1 MNVAIFVYDNA
12 EVMDFSG
19 PFEVF
24 TTAKRLSK
32 ENQIEEVFLIAA
44 QDKPVIARG
53 DYLVQPH
60 YSFASYPDID
70 ILIVVGGVHD
80 DEMAKPEVISW
91 IAQVSETATLT
102 ASVCSGAFLLA
113 EAGLL
118 HGLDVTTHW
127 DDQKALAEQFP
138 DISVVPDRRWIDQ
151 GHIVTSGGITAGID
165 MSLHLISRLVSKELA
180 ELTAHQMEFN
190 WTKAVS

>member
-32 ENQIEEVFLIAA
+32 ENAIEDVFLIAEH
-44 QDKPVIARG
+44 DRPVIARG

-60 YSFASYPDID
+60 YSFESHPDID
-70 ILIVVGGVHD
+70 VLVVVGGVHN
-80 DEMAKPEVISW
+80 DEMDKPAVTAW
-91 IAQVSETATLT
+91 IDSVSESATVVS
-102 ASVCSGAFLLA
+102 SVCSGAFLLA
-113 EAGLL
+113 AAGLL
-118 HGLDVTTHW
+118 DGLEVTTHW
-127 DDQKALAEQFP
+127 DDQKELAEQFP
-138 DISVVPDRRWIDQ
+138 AVKVLPDRRWVDQ

-165 MSLHLISRLVSKELA
+165 MSLHLVARLVSQELA
-180 ELTAHQMEFN
+180 DITAHQMEFN
-190 WTKAVS
+190 WARQAG